1 MFLWVLSSCFA
12 LHGLFTSSL
21 GSRNVH
27 LTKVLIPLIALLIN
41 HQNHSKW
48 HKWCHVRF
56 RSPTSSFLVGS
67 FLVGTSGSIP
77 DKDPF
82 LVPRTC
88 CELCTSTLL
97 VPMIFK
103 DAHIHRPHR
112 GKSQLIAMLYQ
123 IQPKPSMYQ
132 QWIIENMGA
141 RQHERLSSMIS
152 STLLLLCDTTTSPSP
167 SPSPFVILDHTNLH
181 VKARG

>member
-1 MFLWVLSSCFA
+1 MRLGVVFLCSVCWYPCPPLYILESRLLVSYKVGVLV
-12 LHGLFTSSL
+12 GLQGRVL
-21 GSRNVH
+21 VGLKRNR
-27 LTKVLIPLIALLIN
+27 
-41 HQNHSKW
+41 S
-48 HKWCHVRF
+48 
-56 RSPTSSFLVGS
+56 RSPTSSFLAGS

-132 QWIIENMGA
+132 QRIIENMGA
-141 RQHERLSSMIS
+141 RQHERLSGMIR
-152 STLLLLCDTTTSPSP
+152 STSLLLCDTTTSPSP